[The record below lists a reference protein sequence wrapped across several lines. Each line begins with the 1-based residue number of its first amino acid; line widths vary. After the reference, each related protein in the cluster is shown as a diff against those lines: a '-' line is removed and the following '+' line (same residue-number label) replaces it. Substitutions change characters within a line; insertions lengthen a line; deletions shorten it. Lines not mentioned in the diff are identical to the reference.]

1 MPDSNGFVSV
11 DFPYTCFFAVGTT
24 SVHLMWH
31 PQKPRV
37 HKARDEL
44 DCPCWE
50 AMHGGGEIGT
60 PTPEDSHLIR
70 ADAGT
75 VLVLR
80 HGRSGGLQWVVTRMV
95 VAKRKRRCLVGTWS
109 PRGTQNGRYVN
120 PAARRCNG

>member
-1 MPDSNGFVSV
+1 M
-11 DFPYTCFFAVGTT
+11 
-24 SVHLMWH
+24 
-31 PQKPRV
+31 

-60 PTPEDSHLIR
+60 PIPEDSHLIR

-80 HGRSGGLQWVVTRMV
+80 HGRSGGFALGGDKEGGGKEKAEVFCNYEDSEVSLKRVQNAVNVV
-95 VAKRKRRCLVGTWS
+95 
-109 PRGTQNGRYVN
+109 
-120 PAARRCNG
+120 